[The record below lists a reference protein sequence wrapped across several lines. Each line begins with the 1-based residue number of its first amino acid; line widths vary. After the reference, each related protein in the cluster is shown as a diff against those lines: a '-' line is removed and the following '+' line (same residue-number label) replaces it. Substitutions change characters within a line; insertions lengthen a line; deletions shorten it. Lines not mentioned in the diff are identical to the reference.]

1 MNGMSAWTATIGQM
15 HQQFLGTREGRMNR
29 KLRGF
34 TASLERSDRL
44 LLGSVGVLLFL
55 GIFVVYGAGSYNR
68 AATTSPLGQ
77 NYIIVKHLFMIG
89 VGCVLMTGLMNFDY
103 RWFRHRWFNWGGLLF
118 SYGLVTWTLFIVRIN
133 AGGTDA
139 INRWVTIAG
148 FSFQPVE
155 IAKLAMIFFL
165 AERLTSHGSGRRMT
179 PRQLGAAL
187 ALGPLPLLILLVLQ
201 PNFGNAMVIVGVSL
215 VLLFVSG
222 VSQKWL
228 TRAVAA
234 LSLVCVLGY
243 LFIPKIHNRVEG
255 VITGFRSG
263 DFGYQVNQS
272 LIGLG
277 GPGWRGAGV
286 GQSHNKFS
294 FLPDSHTDFAFSV
307 LGEEWGLFGTLI
319 VVGMLILF
327 AWRGYGIAA
336 RAADPFGRLVASGLT
351 TGIAIYGVA
360 NIAMVTGIFPVVGVP
375 LPFVSFGGTAMIAA
389 LASVGVLL
397 NIERGSR
404 SYQVWKRRWDRSG
417 TA

>member
-1 MNGMSAWTATIGQM
+1 
-15 HQQFLGTREGRMNR
+15 MNR

-34 TASLERSDRL
+34 TGSLERSDRL

-68 AATTSPLGQ
+68 AASTSPLGQ
-77 NYIIVKHLFMIG
+77 HFIVVKHLFMIG
-89 VGCVLMTGLMNFDY
+89 VGFILMIGLMNLDY
-103 RWFRHRWFNWGGLLF
+103 RWFRHRWFNWGGLLV
-118 SYGLVTWTLFIVRIN
+118 SYSLVTWTLLAVRL
-133 AGGTDA
+133 DA
-139 INRWVTIAG
+139 DGYEIINRWVSIAG

-155 IAKLAMIFFL
+155 MAKLAMIFFL
-165 AERLTSHGSGRRMT
+165 AERLTNQGPGRSLP
-179 PRQLGAAL
+179 PRQLGAAM
-187 ALGPLPLLILLVLQ
+187 ALGPMPLLVLLVLQ
-201 PNFGNAMVIVGVSL
+201 PNFGNAMVVIGVTL
-215 VLLFVSG
+215 VLFFVSG
-222 VSQKWL
+222 ASKKWL
-228 TRAVAA
+228 ARVLVVLPLLGP
-234 LSLVCVLGY
+234 LSYFV
-243 LFIPKIHNRVEG
+243 IPKVQSRVDKL
-255 VITGFRSG
+255 IFGFRTG

-277 GPGWRGAGV
+277 APGFKGAGV

-294 FLPDSHTDFAFSV
+294 FLPEAHTDFAFSV
-307 LGEEWGLFGTLI
+307 LGEEWGLFGTLL
-319 VVGMLILF
+319 VVAMLILF

-336 RAADPFGRLVASGLT
+336 RAADPFGTVVAAGLT

-375 LPFVSFGGTAMIAA
+375 LPFVSFGGTAMITA
-389 LASVGVLL
+389 LASVGILL